1 MQVYLKNYSLLQTV
15 SIYYPYSQYKL
26 LQNLHLLTKQSKY
39 FDSLVVEVDSDD
51 LLDKPIPT
59 ELEVVALH
67 LVEV

>member
-1 MQVYLKNYSLLQTV
+1 M
-15 SIYYPYSQYKL
+15 
-26 LQNLHLLTKQSKY
+26 QNLHLLTKQSKY